1 MVPECKINDDDSYG
15 GTGAGSGLS
24 SVPGLRYLGSRE
36 RVRRRYFRC
45 WAGDCVWSGGEGI
58 HSDTHFN
65 DEKEF
70 SCF

>member
-15 GTGAGSGLS
+15 GTGARSGLS

-45 WAGDCVWSGGEGI
+45 WAGDCVYVCGVAGRGY
-58 HSDTHFN
+58 THFN